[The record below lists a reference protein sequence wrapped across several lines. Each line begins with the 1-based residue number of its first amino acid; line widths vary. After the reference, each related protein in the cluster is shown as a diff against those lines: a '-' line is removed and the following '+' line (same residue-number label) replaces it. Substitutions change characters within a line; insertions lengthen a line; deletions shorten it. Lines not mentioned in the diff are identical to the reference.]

1 MKENIINL
9 KFRGTLTDLSG
20 NRLGDEV
27 YVAQISKKIDIGKKN
42 IVHFPDTIEYL
53 GSSFIEGMY
62 KRLAEKYGKKEAT
75 EIMQLTSQNEEC
87 KRKIEKSIKAFGVW

>member
-27 YVAQISKKIDIGKKN
+27 YVAQISKKIDIGKK
-42 IVHFPDTIEYL
+42 I
-53 GSSFIEGMY
+53 
-62 KRLAEKYGKKEAT
+62 
-75 EIMQLTSQNEEC
+75 
-87 KRKIEKSIKAFGVW
+87 